1 MTTFLSSLL
10 LNCLARTLYTLCAQS
25 YFLKAWQLCLSLGT
39 RNFLGFQWA
48 WFNKG
53 GSGNGGM
60 DGLAH
65 FSRTCHIAHFF
76 VFSKCKQAAILCSY
90 YYGINYCSNRNYG
103 TLQKTKKNYWR
114 WIDQSKQRICYKPR
128 KQKIDFSGGRQN
140 SFTYENL
147 IQSEKEKRHCINNA
161 RKNEKY
167 IFKHILK
174 MASNICKC
182 AVQSSRDPGAIGRKQ
197 IPSAVECCKTILG
210 GISVKLPWPSINS
223 PQVLASSHCHK
234 QGTQLNIYPEFAP
247 QKNTWKYHTNKT
259 NCLWEKIGLH
269 PFLPWWWRLSNSD
282 QRQRTVK
289 NEMKHRRPSAQQS
302 LTSASTYWKLGLC
315 LTPELLPGDSWA
327 DQTGEKKKNY

>member
-1 MTTFLSSLL
+1 
-10 LNCLARTLYTLCAQS
+10 
-25 YFLKAWQLCLSLGT
+25 
-39 RNFLGFQWA
+39 
-48 WFNKG
+48 
-53 GSGNGGM
+53 
-60 DGLAH
+60 
-65 FSRTCHIAHFF
+65 
-76 VFSKCKQAAILCSY
+76 
-90 YYGINYCSNRNYG
+90 
-103 TLQKTKKNYWR
+103 
-114 WIDQSKQRICYKPR
+114 
-128 KQKIDFSGGRQN
+128 
-140 SFTYENL
+140 
-147 IQSEKEKRHCINNA
+147 
-161 RKNEKY
+161 
-167 IFKHILK
+167 
-174 MASNICKC
+174 MASNVCKC

-327 DQTGEKKKNY
+327 DQTGEKKKKIIKQKRNPLGRHNRQEIAGCIWIFCPWIWDESCVSAGCFQSCWRGCVG